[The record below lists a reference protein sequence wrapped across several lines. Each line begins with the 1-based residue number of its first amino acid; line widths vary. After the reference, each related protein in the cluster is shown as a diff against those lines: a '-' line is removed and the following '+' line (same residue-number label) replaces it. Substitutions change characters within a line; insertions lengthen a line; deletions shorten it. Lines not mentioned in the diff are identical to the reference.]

1 MSTPNRVPSP
11 PQRPTP
17 LPNPVHVDDPWLT
30 LRPVNKPAR
39 QALAM
44 GAVLVIAFATAL
56 VLITLHG
63 QGPPG

>member
-1 MSTPNRVPSP
+1 MSTPS
-11 PQRPTP
+11 RP
-17 LPNPVHVDDPWLT
+17 
-30 LRPVNKPAR
+30 PVNKPAR

-44 GAVLVIAFATAL
+44 GAVMVIAFAMVL